1 MRCCGGGNRK
11 LISIMTNSNISV
23 VVVVSV
29 KRVLFCHHIEE

>member
-11 LISIMTNSNISV
+11 IISIITRANSNISV

-29 KRVLFCHHIEE
+29 KRVLLLLY